1 MTDLFS
7 PAKSMVDLKME
18 LRAVEC
24 IEKFFYSEL
33 EFFSVT
39 LLRDIKYTFVTF
51 TTQVLTSKETEN

>member
-7 PAKSMVDLKME
+7 PAKSMVGLELE
-18 LRAVEC
+18 LREAEC